1 MRNLVA
7 CILLLG
13 SALPAA
19 DLGGT
24 WLMEQAGRGGSQVRK
39 TYYYFKVEGNS
50 FTGQMVSS
58 TDSRKV
64 QNGKIDGDTITF
76 ETLGAFND
84 RPNQMRAVFNGEELT
99 ISGVG
104 GRGGRGGPAAA
115 GAAGAAGRG
124 PAGAPGA
131 ASAPGAGAAGAAA
144 GRGPGG
150 GRGNF
155 TPPVDK
161 KISAVAAIPA
171 DLLPTHQ
178 PLPPVKPL
186 PPNKLAL
193 TPPLG
198 WNSWNK
204 FASRVEDK
212 NVREMADAIVS
223 SGMRDAGYV
232 YLNIDDT
239 WEAGR
244 DANGNI
250 LTNEKFP
257 DMKALADY
265 VHSKGLKLGI
275 YSGPGRLTC
284 AGYTASYGHE
294 EQDAKTWAAW
304 GIDYLKYDW

>member
-64 QNGKIDGDTITF
+64 QNGQIDGDTITF

-84 RPNQMRAVFNGEELT
+84 RPDQMRAVFNGEELT

-104 GRGGRGGPAAA
+104 GRGGRGGRGGPAPA

-131 ASAPGAGAAGAAA
+131 AGVVVQG
-144 GRGPGG
+144 
-150 GRGNF
+150 
-155 TPPVDK
+155 T
-161 KISAVAAIPA
+161 
-171 DLLPTHQ
+171 
-178 PLPPVKPL
+178 
-186 PPNKLAL
+186 
-193 TPPLG
+193 
-198 WNSWNK
+198 
-204 FASRVEDK
+204 
-212 NVREMADAIVS
+212 
-223 SGMRDAGYV
+223 
-232 YLNIDDT
+232 
-239 WEAGR
+239 
-244 DANGNI
+244 
-250 LTNEKFP
+250 
-257 DMKALADY
+257 
-265 VHSKGLKLGI
+265 
-275 YSGPGRLTC
+275 
-284 AGYTASYGHE
+284 
-294 EQDAKTWAAW
+294 
-304 GIDYLKYDW
+304 